1 MTSFRYRQVEKTQYY
16 KHCIINAMLFAV
28 VLCCGCLKL
37 RAASTFAFYLA
48 AYFDQSKQ
56 MISLINTSKYSWIS
70 LFLYIVFT

>member
-37 RAASTFAFYLA
+37 RAASTFLFYLA
-48 AYFDQSKQ
+48 AYSIKTDDF
-56 MISLINTSKYSWIS
+56 INY
-70 LFLYIVFT
+70 YQ